1 MPRTRK
7 IEPTED
13 PLNNMQFLAQD
24 MATDE
29 NLAQCKGLL
38 KILSDNGIQVP
49 EYDRARVLIRLVK
62 ANPGG
67 RGPSDHVLAARDL
80 IALSDL
86 SQDEIKA
93 RIKRI
98 GRKEQ
103 QLKNKTTRQA
113 LAGIQTHPGAAS
125 WLAALANFAP
135 EPIMLALL
143 EEAAKERLPYLYAN
157 PNERPLSHYVDEIV
171 TAGFA
176 KYDAPG
182 IVSIPASVAATIL
195 SLLDQEHE
203 ERALLIAI
211 DTLWAAFP
219 WNIFDQ
225 SNFARGERLV
235 NHVLTVAGHAE
246 SVPMARRD
254 ATVLLYRAC
263 NYYQSRR
270 EYPSAIA
277 AGRRAVAMGQLSRDD
292 LKLAAAS
299 VILAQT
305 LYHKGELD
313 EAESLLLHAIQLET
327 DSGAPPLSHAETLNL
342 YGGLQCRM
350 RRFKKAEKSQREAL
364 ALLSEERPTEYWI
377 IAIDLGMTLKY
388 QHRFKEA
395 LGLLN
400 SAIEHLRGHDKERI
414 ARADAAQVLLDLDRP
429 GDAKAQVLTALAL
442 QAGRAATDQAF
453 TKDTLKTLHRVHV
466 ALGED
471 AEAREVEQ
479 RIAEIDTPWLT

>member
-1 MPRTRK
+1 
-7 IEPTED
+7 
-13 PLNNMQFLAQD
+13 
-24 MATDE
+24 
-29 NLAQCKGLL
+29 
-38 KILSDNGIQVP
+38 
-49 EYDRARVLIRLVK
+49 
-62 ANPGG
+62 
-67 RGPSDHVLAARDL
+67 
-80 IALSDL
+80 
-86 SQDEIKA
+86 
-93 RIKRI
+93 
-98 GRKEQ
+98 
-103 QLKNKTTRQA
+103 
-113 LAGIQTHPGAAS
+113 
-125 WLAALANFAP
+125 
-135 EPIMLALL
+135 
-143 EEAAKERLPYLYAN
+143 
-157 PNERPLSHYVDEIV
+157 V